1 VTEKRVRVE
10 IDDGVATVTLN
21 RPEKYNALD
30 LEMFEAIART
40 GASLCEVEDLRAV
53 VVTGA
58 GPAFC
63 SGLDVS
69 SLMGTPEA
77 IGRLLEK
84 QPDELVNLAQ
94 RVCWCWT
101 ELPVPVIAALHGAVF
116 GGGLQIALGADIRLV
131 HPEASLSVMEI
142 RWGLVPDMG
151 GTRRL
156 RDLMPIDV
164 AKELTFTGR
173 IVAGSEACSLG
184 LATRIS
190 DDPKVAARAL
200 AREIAGRSPDAV
212 RASKFLLD
220 RAWRIDDAAGLDLE
234 TRLQAALI
242 GRPNQMEAARAGL
255 EKRDPEFRAPKL
267 DPRKCAG

>member
-1 VTEKRVRVE
+1 MTEHRVRLE
-10 IDDGVATVTLN
+10 IDNGIATVTLD
-21 RPEKYNALD
+21 RPEKHNALD
-30 LEMFEAIART
+30 LEMFEAIARA
-40 GASLCEVEDLRAV
+40 GAELNEVGDLRAV
-53 VVTGA
+53 VLTGA

-69 SLMGTPEA
+69 SLMDTPEA
-77 IGRLLEK
+77 IGRLLAK
-84 QPDELVNLAQ
+84 QPGELVNLAQ

-101 ELPVPVIAALHGAVF
+101 ELPVPVIAALHGVVF
-116 GGGLQIALGADIRLV
+116 GGGLQIALGADLRLV
-131 HPEASLSVMEI
+131 HPQASLSVMEI

-184 LATRIS
+184 LATRTS
-190 DDPKVAARAL
+190 DDPLTAARIL

-212 RASKFLLD
+212 RASKYLLD
-220 RAWRIDDAAGLDLE
+220 CAWRFDDAAGLDLE

-242 GRPNQMEAARAGL
+242 GRPNQMEAARAGF
-255 EKRDPEFRAPKL
+255 EKRDPNFLAPSL
-267 DPRKCAG
+267 DPRTCLE

>member
-1 VTEKRVRVE
+1 MTEERVRLE
-10 IDDGVATVTLN
+10 IADGVANVTLH
-21 RPEKYNALD
+21 RPGKHNALD
-30 LEMFEAIART
+30 LEMFEAIARA
-40 GASLCEVEDLRAV
+40 GAGLSEVEDLRAV
-53 VVTGA
+53 VLTGA

-77 IGRLLEK
+77 IERLLQK

-101 ELPVPVIAALHGAVF
+101 ELPVPVIAALHGTVF

-131 HPEASLSVMEI
+131 HPEARLSVMEI

-156 RDLMPIDV
+156 RDLMSIDV
-164 AKELTFTGR
+164 AKDLTFTGR
-173 IVAGSEACSLG
+173 IVGGVEACSLG
-184 LATRIS
+184 LATRVS
-190 DDPKVAARAL
+190 DDPQTEARTL

-220 RAWRIDDAAGLDLE
+220 RAWRLDDADGLDLE
-234 TRLQAALI
+234 TCLQAALI
-242 GRPNQMEAARAGL
+242 GRPNQMEAARAGF
-255 EKRDPEFRAPKL
+255 EKRDPQFRAAKL
-267 DPRKCAG
+267 DPRECLR